1 MKLLSNLKNQLKN
14 SWLFFAFALVILILW
29 NTNLLFESLSLQ
41 ERNKMELWGMAQKE
55 YIQNPSSSNL
65 TFEILQRSGV
75 NPMIQVNEFGRIIE
89 FRNIEWNIK
98 KQDSTKLYSIL
109 EKIKKENDPILIQF
123 RNGKGDLVVN
133 QTLYYGNSST
143 LKKLQYYPLALLL
156 IIFLFGAMLYF
167 FFKTSRIAEQNR
179 LWAAMAKETA
189 HQIGTP
195 LTSMVGWI
203 TLLKEKQK
211 KSIPLI
217 EIEKDIA
224 RLNLIT
230 DRFSKVG
237 SIPKL
242 IPSDLTSVI
251 KETVNYLQKRSS
263 EHIKFIIQ
271 LPDKKIIIPLNPQ
284 LISWTLENLI
294 KNGIDAMKG
303 KGNLNIRL
311 LEKAS
316 EIEILISDTGSGM
329 KKEVANKIFKPGFT
343 TKSRGWGLGLS
354 LAKRIIV
361 DFHKGKI
368 SVLKTVLGKGTS
380 FQVLLKKAPFK
391 NSKE

>member
-14 SWLFFAFALVILILW
+14 TWLFFAFAIVILILW

-89 FRNIEWNIK
+89 FRNIGLNIK

-251 KETVNYLQKRSS
+251 KETVSYLQKRSS
-263 EHIKFIIQ
+263 EHIKFKIQ
-271 LPDKKIIIPLNPQ
+271 LPNKKIIIPLNPQ

-303 KGNLNIRL
+303 KGSLNLRL

-343 TKSRGWGLGLS
+343 TKNRGWGLGLS

>member
-251 KETVNYLQKRSS
+251 KETVSYLQKRSS
-263 EHIKFIIQ
+263 EHIKFKIQ
-271 LPDKKIIIPLNPQ
+271 LPNKKIIIPLNPQ
-284 LISWTLENLI
+284 LINWTLENLI

-343 TKSRGWGLGLS
+343 TKTRGWGLGLS